1 MPFCNRVAAA
11 LAGETDSQLCR
22 RGTGG
27 ARQVCTAYAGGAVR
41 RGACVFSILDRA
53 DCCSPFLP
61 AVDSAAGRGGG
72 GEGGEWRAKAE
83 KELREMGYA
92 GRKAAIEGGLR
103 ELMLAVEEAIR
114 RGGQLL

>member
-1 MPFCNRVAAA
+1 M
-11 LAGETDSQLCR
+11 
-22 RGTGG
+22 
-27 ARQVCTAYAGGAVR
+27 R

-61 AVDSAAGRGGG
+61 AADSAAGRGGG
-72 GEGGEWRAKAE
+72 WGGEDWRAKAE

-92 GRKAAIEGGLR
+92 GRKAAIEVELR
-103 ELMLAVEEAIR
+103 GLMLAVEEAIR